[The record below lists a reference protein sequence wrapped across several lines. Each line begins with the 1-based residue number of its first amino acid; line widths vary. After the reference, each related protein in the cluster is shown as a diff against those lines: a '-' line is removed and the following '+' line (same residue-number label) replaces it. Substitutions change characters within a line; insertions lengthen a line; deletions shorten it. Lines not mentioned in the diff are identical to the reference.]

1 MAERYHQRFFSEVP
15 LLSDVTIESKTNDL
29 CGFNIAGPLSR
40 DMLSRLTNSD
50 LSNEAFPFMNSR
62 RINLLGLDVLALRVS
77 FTGDLGWELYCETGN
92 QKILYQGLLDL
103 GNKMGIGPVGS
114 RALMSLR
121 IEKGY
126 GSWSREYS
134 PEYWPQE
141 VGLARL
147 IKLDKDFLNKN
158 AYINIM
164 DKAPRENLR
173 LIEILNVKDADAVG
187 GEPVFNLKGMA
198 LGRVTSGA
206 YCAGVG
212 KSLALAF
219 IKNQNKDKEVNVMIL
234 GKPHLAQILEEPPF
248 DPKGIKLRS

>member
-1 MAERYHQRFFSEVP
+1 
-15 LLSDVTIESKTNDL
+15 
-29 CGFNIAGPLSR
+29 
-40 DMLSRLTNSD
+40 
-50 LSNEAFPFMNSR
+50 
-62 RINLLGLDVLALRVS
+62 
-77 FTGDLGWELYCETGN
+77 
-92 QKILYQGLLDL
+92 
-103 GNKMGIGPVGS
+103 MGIGPVGS